1 MNTTPFPNTLR
12 RISLCALFV
21 LLLALTACGGS
32 SSGGSGDSNGIG
44 DPDDTEDSD
53 DGADDSDDSADDSD
67 DIPPVDDLEVD
78 VSFDGTTIELEWDE
92 REGVEYNVI
101 VTSDGNCDIA
111 NYAECADA
119 QKFSEVSSPFSLDDS
134 VGIDRFYVFMEAI
147 DEEGN
152 TQIAELGAFRLTV
165 QFPFNETGI
174 DWCADR
180 TTNYDDGDADQRR
193 QNCEAVAGDWPGQD
207 GMRLN
212 SRDVLAR
219 EGNLEKVGAGAA
231 GFDFTKLDAE
241 GNELPFDAGEWVC
254 VNDNHTGLIWEVK
267 TNDGGLRDQDHN
279 YTWYDSDYEDLD
291 GRSAGGTDGG
301 DCDGS
306 RCDTEGYVEAVNAE
320 GLCGA
325 SDWRMPTIDE
335 LHSLVH
341 MGRTNPAID
350 ADFFP
355 NTIVARFWSSSL
367 DAGKDFRAWY
377 VRSERGRDAGMDKNR
392 AAAVRLVRVAD

>member
-1 MNTTPFPNTLR
+1 MNRTPFPNTLR
-12 RISLCALFV
+12 SISLCALFV

-32 SSGGSGDSNGIG
+32 SSGGSGGSNGIAG
-44 DPDDTEDSD
+44 PDDTEDSD
-53 DGADDSDDSADDSD
+53 DGADDSNGGT
-67 DIPPVDDLEVD
+67 PVDGLEVD

-101 VTSDGNCDIA
+101 VTADANCDIA
-111 NYAECADA
+111 NYAECTVS
-119 QKFSEVSSPFSLDDS
+119 QKFPEVSSPFALDDS
-134 VGIDRFYVFMEAI
+134 VGIVRFYVFFEAI

-152 TQIAELGAFRLTV
+152 TQVAELGAFRLTV

-180 TTNYDDGDADQRR
+180 TTNYDGGDAVQRR

-219 EGNLEKVGAGAA
+219 EGDLGKVGAGAA

-241 GNELPFDAGEWVC
+241 GNELPFDASEWVC
-254 VNDNHTGLIWEVK
+254 VSDNHTGLTWEVK
-267 TNDGGLRDQDHN
+267 TVDGLRDQDHN
-279 YTWYDSDYEDLD
+279 YTWYDSAYEDVD
-291 GRSAGGTDGG
+291 GRTAGVMDGG
-301 DCDGS
+301 NCEGS
-306 RCDTEGYVEAVNAE
+306 RCDTEGYVAAVNDE

-335 LHSLVH
+335 LHSILH

-350 ADFFP
+350 EDFFP
-355 NTIVARFWSSSL
+355 NTVGGRFWSSSL
-367 DAGKDFRAWY
+367 DPGQDFRAWY
-377 VRSERGRDAGMDKNR
+377 VRAERGRDAGMDKNR
-392 AAAVRLVRVAD
+392 GAAVRLVRVTD